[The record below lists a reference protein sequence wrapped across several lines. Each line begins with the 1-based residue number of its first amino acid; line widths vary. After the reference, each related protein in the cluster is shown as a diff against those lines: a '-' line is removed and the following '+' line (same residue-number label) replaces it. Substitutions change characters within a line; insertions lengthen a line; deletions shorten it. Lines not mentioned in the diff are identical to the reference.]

1 MGGILAMTGLAG
13 TDGSAKKEETEKMGA
28 NERLISQLLEAIE
41 KEKKKG
47 NSYEVERLKQKL
59 NDALRLIR

>member
-1 MGGILAMTGLAG
+1 MGGILAMTGMAG
-13 TDGSAKKEETEKMGA
+13 TDGSAKKEETEMGA

-47 NSYEVERLKQKL
+47 NSYKKSRTFETETQ
-59 NDALRLIR
+59 

>member
-1 MGGILAMTGLAG
+1 MEKG
-13 TDGSAKKEETEKMGA
+13 ETEKMGA

>member
-13 TDGSAKKEETEKMGA
+13 TDGNAKKEETEMGA

>member
-1 MGGILAMTGLAG
+1 
-13 TDGSAKKEETEKMGA
+13 MGA

-41 KEKKKG
+41 KEKRKEIVTKK
-47 NSYEVERLKQKL
+47 VERLKQKL

>member
-1 MGGILAMTGLAG
+1 
-13 TDGSAKKEETEKMGA
+13 MGA

-41 KEKKKG
+41 MAKKKG

-59 NDALRLIR
+59 NDALRLIRE